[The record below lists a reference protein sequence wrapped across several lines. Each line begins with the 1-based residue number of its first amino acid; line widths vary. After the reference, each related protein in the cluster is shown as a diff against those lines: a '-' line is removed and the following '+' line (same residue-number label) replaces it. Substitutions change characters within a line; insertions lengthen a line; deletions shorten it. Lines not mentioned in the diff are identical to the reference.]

1 MKKLDLKR
9 ALSEHNMTQVELARK
24 TGVNAP
30 NISAIVK
37 DGNPTIARLTKIAE
51 AIGCDITDLFYPDP
65 ADEAAEKA
73 RAEAEEVEESVTK
86 FKKERARANGPLGR
100 TLGEYLGAIDLDKIT
115 EDYYARIEAIKEK
128 IYEAFP
134 SFKKED
140 IDNIIEKFK
149 KLDVEIGGTLALKH
163 TATQRTT
170 LGAPN
175 WNVLTDK
182 NHRLDYS
189 NGALDPVFAGLS
201 GGGELLE
208 KHLKDLEAEK
218 ENGQENAQQ
227 ESTQQE
233 NIQPESTQTAIQT
246 STFCPHC
253 GKKVRVGVVL
263 LPEE

>member
-140 IDNIIEKFK
+140 IDNIIEK
-149 KLDVEIGGTLALKH
+149 LDAEIGGTLALKH

-218 ENGQENAQQ
+218 KNGQEDAQQ

-233 NIQPESTQTAIQT
+233 NIQLESAKTTIQT